1 MYWFLSQKASLIRTD
16 YRLGSYTSFNE
27 TIQEVVGLGS
37 QYVKLK
43 KKNSLWIIINTF

>member
-1 MYWFLSQKASLIRTD
+1 MYWYLSQNASLICTD

-37 QYVKLK
+37 QHVKLK